1 MALTGA
7 ERPAILINQPK
18 CRDNRSA
25 EGTRT
30 EMKAP
35 AFDYVRAT
43 TVAEACAL
51 LAEHGPDAR
60 ILAGG
65 QSLLPA
71 MNLRLASP
79 SVLIDIGRISGLD
92 AIEMRGDRL
101 RIGALARHQA
111 VLRDGLVAR
120 HVPLLAEALRHVA
133 HPAIRARGTIGG
145 NLAHADPASEL
156 PACMVALQAVMLADS
171 PRGTRRIAAEDFFT
185 GLFQTALAPDEMLTV
200 VDIPLTGGSWFFE
213 EIARRSGDYAIV
225 GLAACGSRL
234 AFFSVGDRPVL
245 RQAGEALA
253 LDPPDDLQATAAMR
267 AHLAGVLRDRALLA
281 LGGTV

>member
-1 MALTGA
+1 MPRGTEDSG
-7 ERPAILINQPK
+7 
-18 CRDNRSA
+18 SA
-25 EGTRT
+25 EEIRT

-51 LAEHGPDAR
+51 LAEHGSDAR
-60 ILAGG
+60 LLAGG

-79 SVLIDIGRISGLD
+79 AVLIDIGRINGLD
-92 AIEMRGDRL
+92 GIEVRGDVL

-111 VLRDGLVAR
+111 VLRDARVAE
-120 HVPLLAEALRHVA
+120 HTPLLTEALRHVA
-133 HPAIRARGTIGG
+133 HPAIRARGTMGG

-156 PACMVALQAVMLADS
+156 PACMVALEAIIEAVS
-171 PRGTRRIAAEDFFT
+171 PRGTRRIAAESFFT
-185 GLFQTALAPDEMLTV
+185 GLFQTAMEPDEMLTSIE
-200 VDIPLTGGSWFFE
+200 IPISSRPWFFQ

-225 GLAACGSRL
+225 GLAASGTRL

-245 RQAGEALA
+245 RQAEEALS
-253 LDPPDDLQATAAMR
+253 LDPPNDLQATGAMR
-267 AHLAGVLRDRALLA
+267 VHLAGILRDRALTA
-281 LGGTV
+281 LGRPA

>member
-1 MALTGA
+1 
-7 ERPAILINQPK
+7 
-18 CRDNRSA
+18 
-25 EGTRT
+25 
-30 EMKAP
+30 MKAP
-35 AFDYVRAT
+35 VFDYVRAKT
-43 TVAEACAL
+43 AAEACAL

-60 ILAGG
+60 LLAGG

-79 SVLIDIGRISGLD
+79 GMLIDIGRIGGLD
-92 AIEMRGDRL
+92 AIEVRGGVL
-101 RIGALARHQA
+101 RIGALARHQT
-111 VLRDGLVAR
+111 VLRDPRVAE

-156 PACMVALQAVMLADS
+156 PACMVALEAVMEAESL
-171 PRGTRRIAAEDFFT
+171 RGTRRIAAEDFFT
-185 GLFQTALAPDEMLTV
+185 GLFQTSLEPHEMLTAIE
-200 VDIPLTGGSWFFE
+200 IPLLAHRWFFQ

-245 RQAGEALA
+245 RQSDEALS
-253 LDPPDDLQATAAMR
+253 LDPPNDLQATAAMR
-267 AHLAGVLRDRALLA
+267 LHLAGVLRDRARLA
-281 LGGTV
+281 LGNLA